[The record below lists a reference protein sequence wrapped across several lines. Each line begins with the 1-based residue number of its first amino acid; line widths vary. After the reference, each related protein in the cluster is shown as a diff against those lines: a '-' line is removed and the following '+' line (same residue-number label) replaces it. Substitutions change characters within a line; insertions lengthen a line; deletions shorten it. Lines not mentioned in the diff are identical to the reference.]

1 VALITW
7 NGKVA
12 RGQVKSPFNHKR
24 QNFLKKAELMDTVE
38 DVATLSEMHS
48 VYLVWHFNGSSFGIL
63 SGVLS
68 DFLSLTLKLSFYMA
82 FNLTS
87 FMACFWLLMWHSVW
101 NVIVS
106 DILSGI
112 LSRKLFGSGEPQRAG
127 ELAIKGLSRKRQAM
141 PYWLG
146 RKAEGKAG
154 RRDVLLKSRGP
165 HLAGRWGIYCFLW
178 NFH

>member
-1 VALITW
+1 
-7 NGKVA
+7 
-12 RGQVKSPFNHKR
+12 
-24 QNFLKKAELMDTVE
+24 MDTVE

-101 NVIVS
+101 NVIVP

-146 RKAEGKAG
+146 RKAGGKAG